1 MEAIKKYLILSLMA
15 LLGIGGLYFSSAK
28 SLSPVIPLD
37 IELRDLPMVDLT
49 LRDLRS
55 AQEQL
60 KDEMALKSEIENAK
74 SLELRLKKAKSASQK
89 KQVLKQL
96 YVVNGRLFFYYADV
110 KAKRIDTIKSYKN
123 INKII
128 AIHKAKFKKYSNAY
142 AKMETVKTKK
152 AAALY
157 QSLSQS
163 YTDRA
168 TVSQL
173 KSLQSIQKFLPKYLK
188 RRVAFITAYHNTR
201 FVKGTKYAPSLEKV
215 SEDESR
221 TSNCSELNIIAE
233 VCWAEFSW

>member
-1 MEAIKKYLILSLMA
+1 M
-15 LLGIGGLYFSSAK
+15 
-28 SLSPVIPLD
+28 
-37 IELRDLPMVDLT
+37 
-49 LRDLRS
+49 
-55 AQEQL
+55 
-60 KDEMALKSEIENAK
+60 
-74 SLELRLKKAKSASQK
+74 SASQK

-173 KSLQSIQKFLPKYLK
+173 KSLQSIQSFYLNTLK
-188 RRVAFITAYHNTR
+188 RRVAFMRIIIPDLLRVLNTLL
-201 FVKGTKYAPSLEKV
+201 V
-215 SEDESR
+215 
-221 TSNCSELNIIAE
+221 
-233 VCWAEFSW
+233 